1 MRPIPEV
8 NLLAVLVATLVAFV
22 LSAIYYLM
30 LGGQLATV
38 SDAAA
43 SGAQPA
49 PWTFGVEVMRTLVVV
64 VVVAGLTSQ
73 IGTDEWTG
81 GLVLG
86 TALWIGFPL
95 MLWAGA
101 ILHERVP
108 WKLAAIHAGDW
119 LIKLGVVTVIVS
131 VWQ

>member
-1 MRPIPEV
+1 MPEV
-8 NLLAVLVATLVAFV
+8 NLLAILVATMVAVV
-22 LSAIYYLM
+22 LSATYYVM

-38 SDAAA
+38 SDAVA
-43 SGAQPA
+43 SDEQPA
-49 PWTFGVEVMRTLVVV
+49 PWTVGVEVLRTLLVVV
-64 VVVAGLTSQ
+64 VVTGLASQ
-73 IGTDEWTG
+73 TGTDEWAG

-101 ILHERVP
+101 MLHERVP

-119 LIKLGVVTVIVS
+119 LIKLAVVTVIVS

>member
-1 MRPIPEV
+1 MPEV
-8 NLLAVLVATLVAFV
+8 NLLAILVATMVAVV
-22 LSAIYYLM
+22 LSATYYVM

-43 SGAQPA
+43 SGEQPA
-49 PWTFGVEVMRTLVVV
+49 PWTVGVEVLRTLLVV
-64 VVVAGLTSQ
+64 VVVAGLASQ
-73 IGTDEWTG
+73 TGTDEWAG

-95 MLWAGA
+95 MLWAGGM
-101 ILHERVP
+101 LHERAP

-119 LIKLGVVTVIVS
+119 LIKLAVVTVIVS